1 MSETTENTTT
11 ESPKTEKPTAE
22 NPTTENPTTENPTTE
37 NPTTETV
44 DASTTDTGK
53 EPPLQLNYNV
63 WCPKCEMLVS
73 QGKCSRC
80 GRMNMIG
87 GLEKVDSVT

>member
-11 ESPKTEKPTAE
+11 ESLKTEKPTAE
-22 NPTTENPTTENPTTE
+22 NPTTENPTNEDPSTE

-53 EPPLQLNYNV
+53 APPFQLNYNV
-63 WCPKCEMLVS
+63 WCPKCEMLRLGNVLADYEGYVPGTN
-73 QGKCSRC
+73 Q
-80 GRMNMIG
+80 
-87 GLEKVDSVT
+87 